1 MELVHIVVV
10 SCLVE
15 NLGDVVVFCLVEN
28 LGNGT
33 GTHCGGFLSC

>member
-1 MELVHIVVV
+1 MEMVHTVVV

-33 GTHCGGFLSC
+33 GTHCGCFLSC